1 MGVGGALILLA
12 LGLFCLKR
20 RKQRAQG
27 GAVQDDI
34 AGQTAAAAG
43 YFSGDS
49 PAEQKYHL
57 VEAPNNLKG
66 PAEAPGNFHGP
77 VEAPASLNEA
87 VELPSGPQP
96 ERHEL
101 DSARK

>member
-34 AGQTAAAAG
+34 AGQTAAAG